1 MSITDRDSSVA
12 TLDAE
17 GKIDPFT
24 LNDVQILPVGQPAAW
39 LDVTRQGDAVML
51 RPHGPMPKRCTIR
64 PAALFSHD
72 RGFPDVSTVMG
83 RVTFPRGSTSEQTY
97 RAYTC
102 DPQRRLCELFFP
114 VEAAPDDEWPTSEQ
128 RWSNFQAI
136 AKRLLAAADVPWNGL
151 SNRDVTEL
159 VDFVPWPEP
168 LEGCLLHAL
177 TQWTHERGRYVI
189 EIGSLRGRS
198 LSMLAMALRGVGSES
213 ALISIDPHWDQ
224 PHNHGQ
230 VRLALRQIGEEDRL
244 VQIRNTSETA
254 SRILGREVAS
264 LIFIDGDHSY
274 DQALADFN
282 ICRDLLAPGG
292 CIVFHDYGFGK
303 HNGQPDIDPGVTR
316 AIDEHVFRDSA
327 FRALLLAH
335 TLFAFVKMAR

>member
-1 MSITDRDSSVA
+1 MSITGRDSSVA
-12 TLDAE
+12 TLDLE
-17 GKIDPFT
+17 GTIDPFN
-24 LNDVQILPVGQPAAW
+24 LNDVQILPIGQPAAW
-39 LDVTRQGDAVML
+39 LDIKQQGDSVVL

-64 PAALFSHD
+64 PAALFSQD

-83 RVTFPRGSTSEQTY
+83 RVTFDRGSTSEQTY

-102 DPQRRLCELFFP
+102 DPQRRVCELFFP
-114 VEAAPDDEWPTSEQ
+114 VEAVPDDEWPTSGQ

-136 AKRLLAAADVPWNGL
+136 AKRLIAAADVPWNGL
-151 SNRDVTEL
+151 SSRVMTEL

-177 TQWTHERGRYVI
+177 TQWTQQRGRCVI

-198 LSMLAMALRGVGSES
+198 LSMLAMALRGAKSES
-213 ALISIDPHWDQ
+213 SLISIDPHWDQ

-230 VRLALRQIGEEDRL
+230 VRIALRQIGEEDRL
-244 VQIRNTSETA
+244 VQIRHTSETA

-274 DQALADFN
+274 DQALDDFN
-282 ICRDLLAPGG
+282 ICRELLAPGG
-292 CIVFHDYGFGK
+292 CMVFHDYGFGK
-303 HNGQPDIDPGVTR
+303 HNGQPDFHPGVTR
-316 AIDEHVFRDSA
+316 TIDEHVFSESA
-327 FRALLLAH
+327 FRPLLLAH
-335 TLFAFVKMAR
+335 TLFAFVKIA